1 MQGLINAAAIFSNSD
16 AEEYF
21 CCPPE
26 EVEDTEAAK
35 MKILFQAAQILK
47 TDVKRST
54 GICIQPLSVDD
65 ISLKLGRQV
74 ISDSLYSFLC
84 WFVSQ
89 WDHHED
95 VNETTRCFNE
105 DDERR
110 VFMLGQDMVYTSTRC
125 RIRTPKHVRLA
136 ITVHHLTGSKQLL
149 ILLNKI
155 AHWGSYNDVEL
166 ITTSLAREI
175 SAQSEQHGV
184 IVPSNLSPGVFVQF
198 ATDNNDLSEDTLD
211 GKHTTHATTRV
222 AYQRKAFGT
231 ELPPQS
237 LADHSLKKRSL
248 ETPLSTQTI
257 HDFRVHGRRPP
268 VISLLGKVQN
278 IGSSLEPRH

>member
-1 MQGLINAAAIFSNSD
+1 MQGIINAAAILSNLD

-26 EVEDTEAAK
+26 EVEDTEATK
-35 MKILFQAAQILK
+35 IKILFQAAQILK

-74 ISDSLYSFLC
+74 IPDSLYSFLH
-84 WFVSQ
+84 WFVSH

-95 VNETTRCFNE
+95 VSETTRCFNE

-110 VFMLGQDMVYTSTRC
+110 VLMLGQDMVHTSTGC
-125 RIRTPKHVRLA
+125 RIRTPEHVRLG
-136 ITVHHLTGSKQLL
+136 ITVHHLTGSKQLV

-155 AHWGSYNDVEL
+155 GHCCSFNDVEL

-184 IVPSNLSPGVFVQF
+184 IVPSNLSPVCLCNLPQTAMTSMG
-198 ATDNNDLSEDTLD
+198 TLSMESIP
-211 GKHTTHATTRV
+211 HM
-222 AYQRKAFGT
+222 Q
-231 ELPPQS
+231 Q
-237 LADHSLKKRSL
+237 
-248 ETPLSTQTI
+248 
-257 HDFRVHGRRPP
+257 
-268 VISLLGKVQN
+268 LG
-278 IGSSLEPRH
+278 